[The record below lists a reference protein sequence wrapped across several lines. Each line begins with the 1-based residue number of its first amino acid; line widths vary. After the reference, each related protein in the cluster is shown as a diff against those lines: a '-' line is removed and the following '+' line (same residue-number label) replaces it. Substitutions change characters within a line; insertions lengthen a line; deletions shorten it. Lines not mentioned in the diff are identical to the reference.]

1 MKCPKCSK
9 EIDDQDLF
17 CGFCGTKIERLE
29 RQTKKKKRKIGIK
42 IFIFFALI
50 AMLSGTALG
59 FCMARGIIDS
69 QELTKKNKFQWTDFS
84 EATTEPDTSKDEEV
98 EKEEKKSETKEL
110 KKDKETS
117 KEDSIQE
124 D

>member
-17 CGFCGTKIERLE
+17 CGFCGAKTEKLE
-29 RQTKKKKRKIGIK
+29 GPVKKKNGKIGIK
-42 IFIFFALI
+42 IFMFFVLM

-59 FCMARGIIDS
+59 FCMARGIIDL
-69 QELTKKNKFQWTDFS
+69 QELTKQNKFQWTDFS
-84 EATTEPDTSKDEEV
+84 EATIEPDNSQDEEAK
-98 EKEEKKSETKEL
+98 KEEEKSETKEL
-110 KKDKETS
+110 KEDTETS
-117 KEDSIQE
+117 EEDSIKE

>member
-17 CGFCGTKIERLE
+17 CGFCGAKIEKLE
-29 RQTKKKKRKIGIK
+29 SPVKKKKRKIGIK
-42 IFIFFALI
+42 IFMFFVLI
-50 AMLSGTALG
+50 AMLSGTVLG
-59 FCMARGIIDS
+59 FCMARGIIDL
-69 QELTKKNKFQWTDFS
+69 QELTKQNKFQWTDFS

-110 KKDKETS
+110 KEDKETS
-117 KEDSIQE
+117 EEDSIQE